1 MLRRNR
7 PRLGGFAFLLFAGAS
22 LLFLGAWFALR
33 SIGAP
38 LPGIDAMWPIF
49 PTLVGAAF
57 LLGFALQPRAW
68 GLVLPGTMVL
78 LVGGFFFAFT
88 LGPLDWTDM
97 SRLWPV
103 FPLIVGLSFVAMWL
117 ASLFRHW
124 GLLVPAL
131 LGISTGVL
139 GLGLTTTPLGEV
151 VGMVGWPVVFL
162 ATGASLVLV
171 AMLTFVLR
179 TLRVLGG
186 RA

>member
-1 MLRRNR
+1 MLPRRR
-7 PRLGGFAFLLFAGAS
+7 PRLGAFFFPLFLGAS

-33 SIGAP
+33 QVGAP

-57 LLGFALQPRAW
+57 LLGFVLRPSAY
-68 GLVLPGTMVL
+68 GLVLPGAITV
-78 LVGGFFFAFT
+78 LVGLFFFAFT
-88 LGPLDWTDM
+88 LGPLHWGQM
-97 SRLWPV
+97 EQLWPV
-103 FPLIVGLSFVAMWL
+103 FPLIVGLSFVAMWV
-117 ASLFRHW
+117 ASLLRYW
-124 GLLVPAL
+124 GLLVPGF

-139 GLGLTTTPLGEV
+139 GLSLTATPLGEI

-171 AMLTFVLR
+171 VMLTFVLR
-179 TLRVLGG
+179 TLRLLGG